1 MEKGCFR
8 QVKIKILPLG
18 DELGMGGWWLGAADP
33 GAHTCLGVL
42 TGFGKGRSRA
52 GLPYIS
58 GLALFLCVSTYVQDF
73 QPKEILTFL
82 NLVWSKQ
89 RLLETQSKWFSRK
102 STHQL

>member
-18 DELGMGGWWLGAADP
+18 GELGLGGWWLGAAEP
-33 GAHTCLGVL
+33 GAHMCLGVL

-58 GLALFLCVSTYVQDF
+58 GLALCLHICPRGSA
-73 QPKEILTFL
+73 KR
-82 NLVWSKQ
+82 N
-89 RLLETQSKWFSRK
+89 LETF
-102 STHQL
+102 